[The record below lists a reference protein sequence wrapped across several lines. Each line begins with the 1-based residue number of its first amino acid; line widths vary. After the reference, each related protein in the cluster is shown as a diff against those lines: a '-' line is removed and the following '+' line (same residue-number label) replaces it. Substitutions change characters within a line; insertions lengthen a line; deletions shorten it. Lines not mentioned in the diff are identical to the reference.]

1 MNGAESLVTTLAACR
16 VDVCFANPGTSEMH
30 FVAALDRWPG
40 VRCVLGL
47 FEGVVTGAADGYYR
61 IARKPAATL
70 LHLGPG
76 FGNGLANLHNA
87 RKARSG
93 IVNVVGDHS
102 VAHARF
108 DAPLHSDIDGIV
120 RPVSHWVRRS
130 LRARDVGADA
140 ADAVR
145 ATRFGESGRIATL
158 ILPADVAWNDAGDAG
173 AAPDARPGV
182 PDEAGVD
189 LPPFP
194 AQGVE
199 TIAARLKA
207 APAET
212 LLLLGCGAT
221 SVRAQRLAGAI
232 ATRTGCRVM
241 LEFYNAN
248 LPVGAGLPGFERIA
262 YSVDASL
269 AQLRGVRHLVLAGS
283 TNPVAFFAYPGK
295 PSLIAPPGCAVSTL
309 ALPEDD
315 AGAAIE
321 ALAEALGVPP
331 GAADAGSDLPDAPAR
346 GAGVGAE
353 DWALENI
360 ARVLAEQLPEDAIV
374 VDESVSSGRQFAPHL
389 RRAARHTLLQTMG
402 GAIGYGLPGATGA
415 AVAARGRQ
423 VVALTGDGSAMYTLQ
438 SLWTM
443 ARESLQVVVI
453 VFANR
458 SYRILQGELA
468 GVGATIAGDKARAVL
483 SLDGPA
489 IDWLAIAKGHG
500 VAGHRAADLAGLRR
514 ALAGAFASQGPSL
527 IELVL

>member
-1 MNGAESLVTTLAACR
+1 MNGAESLVTTLAASG

-40 VRCVLGL
+40 VRCVLGM

-93 IVNVVGDHS
+93 IVNVVGDHA

-130 LRARDVGADA
+130 LRARDVAADA

-145 ATRFGESGRIATL
+145 ATRFGASGRIATL
-158 ILPADVAWNDAGDAG
+158 ILPADAAWNDAGDAG
-173 AAPDARPGV
+173 TASARDD
-182 PDEAGVD
+182 DEGVD
-189 LPPFP
+189 LPAFSS
-194 AQGVE
+194 QGVD
-199 TIAARLKA
+199 TIARQLEA
-207 APAET
+207 APADT
-212 LLLLGCGAT
+212 LLLLGAGAT

-241 LEFYNAN
+241 LEFYNAS

-269 AQLRGVRHLVLAGS
+269 AQLKGVRHLVLAGA

-309 ALPEDD
+309 ALPEED

-321 ALAEALGVPP
+321 ALADALGVAP
-331 GAADAGSDLPDAPAR
+331 GAADTAAALPAAPSR
-346 GAGVGAE
+346 GAGVGPD
-353 DWALENI
+353 DWVLENI
-360 ARVLAEQLPEDAIV
+360 GRVIAELLPEDAIV
-374 VDESVSSGRQFAPHL
+374 VDESVSSGRHFAPHL

-415 AVAARGRQ
+415 AVAAGGRQ

-443 ARESLQVVVI
+443 ARESLQVAVI

-468 GVGATIAGDKARAVL
+468 GVGATIGGDKARAML

-489 IDWLAIAKGHG
+489 LDWLAIAKGHG
-500 VAGHRAADLAGLRR
+500 VDARRATDLASLRK
-514 ALAGAFASQGPSL
+514 ALGGAIAGRGPCL
-527 IELVL
+527 IEVVL